1 MERLRMAVFA
11 SGNGSNFQALV
22 DAIQEGQLHATM
34 ELLVCDRPT
43 AKVVERAEQASV
55 DTFLFHPKQYANRE
69 AYEMEILKQLEE
81 KQIDLVVLA
90 GYMRIITETLVTPY
104 YGRLINIHPSLLPA
118 FPGKDAIQQA
128 LDYGTKVTG
137 VTVHFVDGGMDTGPI
152 IAQRAVAID
161 EGAHSEDV
169 TQSVQRIEREL
180 YPQVVQWF
188 CEGRIQLIDRIVQ
201 INHS

>member
-22 DAIQEGQLHATM
+22 DAIEGGQLHATM
-34 ELLVCDRPT
+34 ELLVCDRPS
-43 AKVVERAEQASV
+43 AKVVERAAQAGV
-55 DTFLFHPKQYANRE
+55 DTFLFTPKQYPNRE
-69 AYEMEILKQLEE
+69 AYEMEILQQLKE
-81 KQIDLVVLA
+81 KKVDLVVLA

-152 IAQRAVAID
+152 IAQRAVAIEED
-161 EGAHSEDV
+161 AQVEDV

-188 CEGRIQLIDRIVQ
+188 CEERIQLNDRIVH
-201 INHS
+201 IHS

>member
-11 SGNGSNFQALV
+11 TGNGSNFQALV

-43 AKVVERAEQASV
+43 AKVVERAEQAGV

-161 EGAHSEDV
+161 EGVQVDDV

-188 CEGRIQLIDRIVQ
+188 CEGRIQLIDRIVH

>member
-1 MERLRMAVFA
+1 MERLRVAVFA

-22 DAIQEGQLHATM
+22 DAIEAGQLHATM
-34 ELLVCDRPT
+34 ELLVCDRPS
-43 AKVVERAEQASV
+43 ALVAERAAQAGV
-55 DTFLFHPKQYANRE
+55 DTFLFSPKQYPNRE
-69 AYEMEILKQLEE
+69 AYEAEILKQLEA
-81 KQIDLVVLA
+81 KKIDLVVLA
-90 GYMRIITETLVTPY
+90 GYMRIITDTLVKPF

-118 FPGKDAIQQA
+118 FPGMNAIQQA

-152 IAQRAVAID
+152 IAQRVALIE
-161 EGAHSEDV
+161 EGAGIEEV

-188 CEGRIQLIDRIVQ
+188 CEERIQLIDRIVH
-201 INHS
+201 INS